1 MTFGSREIRV
11 IGGRSVT
18 MSSAYQQQV
27 QKPDG
32 AGEPKLQ
39 PYGGKA
45 LSPVAP
51 AESVTYRCRVYK
63 YRCEGL
69 ERDEFVYT
77 MINDT
82 EQDPALRL
90 PPGTELFSV
99 SGSSPESVREKM
111 KTERQKL
118 GAVEITNWR
127 TLGSL

>member
-1 MTFGSREIRV
+1 
-11 IGGRSVT
+11 

-27 QKPDG
+27 QKPDD
-32 AGEPKLQ
+32 ADEPKLE

-45 LSPVAP
+45 LGAVAT
-51 AESVTYRCRVYK
+51 AESVTYRSRVYK

-69 ERDEFVYT
+69 EHDEFVYT
-77 MINDT
+77 MVNDT
-82 EQDPALRL
+82 EQDPVLRV
-90 PPGTELFSV
+90 PPGIELFSV

-111 KTERQKL
+111 KSERQKL